1 MREVTLPY
9 GARSLTFRLPERN
22 LLAIAEPAD
31 VPALPDPGAA
41 LRAALRQPIG
51 APPLHTSIRPGMKV
65 VIIFDDFTRPTPA
78 YQLLPALLEELD
90 PAGNKLDVTLL
101 NAAGTHRPMTEEE
114 LAAKVGADVLARYPV
129 LNHDAYNDAELVYV
143 ATTKNGTPIHI
154 NRLVMQADLVIG
166 ISNVVPHNLAGW
178 SGGAKIIQPGVCG
191 AETTNM
197 THAIAMMSP
206 TPHVGRLDNP
216 LRVEVEQVVERARLS
231 FFSINTV
238 LNRDAGIVYLTAG
251 HSTLSHRRAIEEST
265 KVWVVPIPALPD
277 IIVASSQPAN
287 VDFWQGSKGLYAC
300 EPVIKRGGDII
311 MATPCPERIA
321 IHEHTVTM
329 RALKGLP
336 SRTARHEAA
345 RRGLKDLTA
354 VNVAVWLGRLNELA
368 WVSLYSDGLTDDDLD
383 VLGFARAHTI
393 QSALDAA
400 FRRQGPD
407 AQVLVVTHG
416 GELCPVLQVTC
427 QDSPS
432 VVS

>member
-1 MREVTLPY
+1 MRNVTLPY
-9 GARSLTFRLPERN
+9 GTRSLTFGVPERN
-22 LLAIAEPAD
+22 LLAVLEPAHAPAIAD
-31 VPALPDPGAA
+31 VGAA
-41 LRAALRQPIG
+41 VLAALRQPIG
-51 APPLHTSIRPGMKV
+51 APPLRSSLRPGMKV

-78 YQLLPALLEELD
+78 HRILPSLLDELAPA
-90 PAGNKLDVTLL
+90 ANGLDVTLL
-101 NAAGTHRPMTEEE
+101 NAAGTHRPMTPVE
-114 LAAKVGADVLARYPV
+114 LAAKVGADVMARYPV

-143 ATTKNGTPIHI
+143 GATKNGTPIHI

-191 AETTNM
+191 AETTNR

-216 LRVEVEQVVERARLS
+216 LRVEVEQVVERARLN
-231 FFSINTV
+231 FFSINVV
-238 LNRDAGIVYLTAG
+238 LNRDADIAYVSAG
-251 HSTLSHRRAIEEST
+251 HATQSHRRAVAESE
-265 KVWVVPIPALPD
+265 KVWVAPIPALPD
-277 IIVASSQPAN
+277 IIVASSYPAD

-321 IHEHTVTM
+321 IHEHTETM

-336 SRTARHEAA
+336 SREARHEAA
-345 RRGLKDLTA
+345 RRGLRDLTA
-354 VNVAVWLGRLNELA
+354 VNVVVWLGRLNELA

-383 VLGFARAHTI
+383 VLGFARAHSL

-400 FRRQGPD
+400 LRRQGPD
-407 AQVLVVTHG
+407 AQVLVVTHA
-416 GELCPVLQVTC
+416 GEMCPVLRVGG
-427 QDSPS
+427 
-432 VVS
+432 